1 MSVRRLAPAE
11 VQPASFAFSPEN
23 EAWAQ
28 DLLTHYPAGKQAS
41 AVIPFLMRAQDQEGW
56 VSKAAIETIAD
67 RLGMKHIRVLEV
79 ATFYTQFQLGPVGT
93 AAHVQVC
100 GTTPCMLRGS
110 DEIIKI
116 CKNRIAE
123 HQHELSADG
132 KFSWEEVECLG
143 ACVNAPMVA
152 VFHDTYE
159 DLTGETFNAVLD
171 AFARGETPKP
181 GPQIG
186 RVGSEA
192 EGGATTLTDPGLY
205 DGSYRVNIVTQGK

>member
-11 VQPASFAFSPEN
+11 VQPASFAFTPDN

-56 VSKAAIETIAD
+56 VSKAAIESIAD

-93 AAHVQVC
+93 TAHVQVC

-132 KFSWEEVECLG
+132 RFS
-143 ACVNAPMVA
+143 
-152 VFHDTYE
+152 
-159 DLTGETFNAVLD
+159 
-171 AFARGETPKP
+171 
-181 GPQIG
+181 
-186 RVGSEA
+186 
-192 EGGATTLTDPGLY
+192 
-205 DGSYRVNIVTQGK
+205 